1 MHARPPSQSS
11 PASHLAGAGA
21 QASLPLLR
29 VPADV
34 LRGDERSMR
43 LEARAPHAI
52 ETVQA
57 AGAAQALDAD
67 LFRLRNVYGAAA
79 AWERRMDLA
88 AARATAR
95 LPGLPSSHCAVDT
108 LLGRDDKIGFED
120 YLNSACAAARRRRA
134 QARARLHRHAPRS
147 PLSSPASLC
156 SAGAA
161 AGSAKDWGERD
172 GRARDGV
179 VGQGCSLF
187 PGRAPFKGARAA
199 ERRAGACVCDRS

>member
-67 LFRLRNVYGAAA
+67 LFRLRTVYGAAA

-120 YLNSACAAARRRRA
+120 YLNSACAAARRRA
-134 QARARLHRHAPRS
+134 QARAHAPR
-147 PLSSPASLC
+147 
-156 SAGAA
+156 
-161 AGSAKDWGERD
+161 
-172 GRARDGV
+172 
-179 VGQGCSLF
+179 
-187 PGRAPFKGARAA
+187 ARATRHARPFLRPTLFAVPAQRPEAPKTGVSEMA
-199 ERRAGACVCDRS
+199 ERVTAL

>member
-1 MHARPPSQSS
+1 MPLCACWKFLLRSPRRHPPPRAPPPPPPRSQSS
-11 PASHLAGAGA
+11 AASHLAGAGA

-67 LFRLRNVYGAAA
+67 LFRLRAVYGAAA

-120 YLNSACAAARRRRA
+120 YLNSACGAARAAARSPRA
-134 QARARLHRHAPRS
+134 ARSDVRARACESH
-147 PLSSPASLC
+147 LSSAARPARPF
-156 SAGAA
+156 SAQCRR
-161 AGSAKDWGERD
+161 S
-172 GRARDGV
+172 GRRW
-179 VGQGCSLF
+179 Q
-187 PGRAPFKGARAA
+187 
-199 ERRAGACVCDRS
+199 RRG

>member
-67 LFRLRNVYGAAA
+67 LFRLRAVYGAAA

-120 YLNSACAAARRRRA
+120 YLNSACGAARAAARSPRA
-134 QARARLHRHAPRS
+134 GRSDARARARANPPLLRRAPR
-147 PLSSPASLC
+147 PPFFRAVPAQRPEM
-156 SAGAA
+156 
-161 AGSAKDWGERD
+161 AKT
-172 GRARDGV
+172 GV
-179 VGQGCSLF
+179 SEM
-187 PGRAPFKGARAA
+187 A
-199 ERRAGACVCDRS
+199 ERVTAL